1 MRYRAIVLMMAVL
14 IVGAVGEA
22 QRSQTAPTV
31 TDSRGYL
38 ADPTL
43 SDAQNFSG
51 VWQLETYSPTLRPVD
66 GSALPFTKEGK
77 QLFDNNT
84 KDLKKADAAHRRC
97 VPLGTPRAFISPCYR
112 APQENRTR
120 SSQSEI
126 SPHRSWRWVLFELG
140 SGSRLSV

>member
-1 MRYRAIVLMMAVL
+1 MRYRAIVPIMAVL
-14 IVGAVGEA
+14 IVAAVGEA
-22 QRSQTAPTV
+22 QARQRAASSDDRPARSQTAPTV

-97 VPLGTPRAFISPCYR
+97 VPLGTPRAFISPY
-112 APQENRTR
+112 PFMVV
-120 SSQSEI
+120 QSPE
-126 SPHRSWRWVLFELG
+126 R
-140 SGSRLSV
+140 